1 MPIFFKTV
9 REILHSDKSIEL
21 KEISSLADESE
32 YWIKIFNEIFTELS
46 QYELEAIQKS
56 ILRISEIKKNKS
68 ITNDSSIETC
78 LLVRLNSNSALTRFK
93 MIAPHVLRNLNK
105 RGHKIK
111 SLKPSIGY
119 I

>member
-1 MPIFFKTV
+1 MPTFFKTV
-9 REILHSDKSIEL
+9 REVLHSDKSIEL
-21 KEISSLADESE
+21 KKISSLADESE
-32 YWIKIFNEIFTELS
+32 CWIKIFNEIFTELS
-46 QYELEAIQKS
+46 HYEIDAIQKS

-68 ITNDSSIETC
+68 ITNDSSIETS

-93 MIAPHVLRNLNK
+93 MIAPHILRNLNK

-119 I
+119 T